1 MTSRLQ
7 VRRLSLA
14 IVIVAFAAM
23 RAPCQVTTTPTADE
37 TREIGAIATVPGAPE
52 KQTLTNSVEIGSSY
66 FNLTDGFGPWNGGY
80 ARGMITSGNDTFNGE
95 IAEQHEFGDSGTYF
109 AVGDSHNFGAN
120 SFASLTFGSS
130 AGAFFLPRFRGD
142 AFVSRKWMSRKQLIT
157 TVGFGYYEAKDPHRD
172 HSFFV
177 GTTYYFDKPWILESG
192 VRFNVSH
199 PGTVFSPSGFLAI
212 TQGKNKQHYVVLRL
226 GYGEEA
232 YQLIGP
238 TSLLSDFRS
247 QTATITWRKWMG
259 RNWGINWVAD
269 SYVNPYYKRVGSTL
283 GVFKEF

>member
-7 VRRLSLA
+7 VRRLFLA

-37 TREIGAIATVPGAPE
+37 TREIAAIATVPGAPE

-120 SFASLTFGSS
+120 SFASLRLAPALELSFCRDSEAMHLLAGS
-130 AGAFFLPRFRGD
+130 GC
-142 AFVSRKWMSRKQLIT
+142 
-157 TVGFGYYEAKDPHRD
+157 
-172 HSFFV
+172 
-177 GTTYYFDKPWILESG
+177 
-192 VRFNVSH
+192 
-199 PGTVFSPSGFLAI
+199 PG
-212 TQGKNKQHYVVLRL
+212 NN
-226 GYGEEA
+226 
-232 YQLIGP
+232 
-238 TSLLSDFRS
+238 LLL
-247 QTATITWRKWMG
+247 Q
-259 RNWGINWVAD
+259 
-269 SYVNPYYKRVGSTL
+269 
-283 GVFKEF
+283 